1 MRAHWT
7 QNEEI
12 INDVI
17 TAIRDRFRKVGN
29 IPEEGEEILSK
40 IRTEVKPHGCGDY
53 LFVQIPFTQGDENDN
68 LLLGNLGHQLQ
79 WADRAIA
86 SFEGDDLLSTK
97 DGWTIRIVHDA
108 DCLAIVNEDGNMF
121 LQVIVDDIT
130 Y

>member
-1 MRAHWT
+1 MKTHWT
-7 QNEEI
+7 QDEEI
-12 INDVI
+12 IGDVI
-17 TAIRDRFRKVGN
+17 TAIRDRFRKVGG

-53 LFVQIPFTQGDENDN
+53 LFVQIPCVQGHRNN
-68 LLLGNLGHQLQ
+68 SLLGSLLHQMQ

-86 SFEGDDLLSTK
+86 SFEGDDLLVTK

-108 DCLAIVNEDGNMF
+108 DCLEIVNENGNMF